1 MIYNELTRRYFE
13 APVCA
18 GRLSGARV
26 FRGAAGDPERGTWVQ
41 FEVRVGA
48 DRLEAVR
55 FAAFACPHVIA
66 VCAWL
71 AEQAQGTLLSA
82 SKPDAVAQLD
92 ERFALP
98 MAVTEL
104 AERFAV
110 PVEKM
115 GRLLII
121 EDAWSAAIAAAAA
134 STSPAVSTVATSTA
148 ATTSAIAA
156 STGIT
161 TAGATSIDRRAGG

>member
-1 MIYNELTRRYFE
+1 VIYNELTRRYFE

-41 FEVRVGA
+41 FEVRVDA
-48 DRLEAVR
+48 DRLDAVR

-71 AEQAQGTLLSA
+71 AEQAQGTSLA
-82 SKPDAVAQLD
+82 AFQPVAVAQD

-98 MAVTEL
+98 VAVTEL
-104 AERFAV
+104 AGRFAV